1 MSIQTPD
8 YIANLLAQR
17 SRELQLAES
26 RELQL
31 ANSDKMTTFSQDH
44 EKNHTSPREV
54 SKEQKIKRSKDISR
68 DVCEDIAPVKVSTRP
83 APCLEANA
91 SLLVAS
97 TASLIPLEEESCSQ
111 EAFGSDITPA
121 RTTSRYT
128 GISVQHAR
136 TSKGV
141 KLSITLQTA
150 EQAEFGGCHLVT
162 AELKRYDRL
171 REVRVREDDSDHF
184 AQYLEQAIQSIRE
197 EQNKFACVGRLHER
211 NKRTQWLQD
220 AVAIGIMNNEHIVQV
235 LLYLEG
241 EEYAVSLDQELS
253 TRQARHYHTAG
264 IVGSIKSATRAPR
277 LSDLPVVKFG
287 G

>member
-1 MSIQTPD
+1 MSTQTPD

-17 SRELQLAES
+17 SRELQLAKP
-26 RELQL
+26 RELHI

-44 EKNHTSPREV
+44 SQNHTSPREV
-54 SKEQKIKRSKDISR
+54 SKEENIKRSKDISR
-68 DVCEDIAPVKVSTRP
+68 DQCEDIAPVKVSARP

-91 SLLVAS
+91 SQPVAVTTS
-97 TASLIPLEEESCSQ
+97 QEPLEEGLLSQ
-111 EAFGSDITPA
+111 KAFGSDITPA
-121 RTTSRYT
+121 RTTTRYT

-150 EQAEFGGCHLVT
+150 EQAEFGGCYMVT

-171 REVRVREDDSDHF
+171 REVRVRDLDSEHF
-184 AQYLEQAIQSIRE
+184 AQYLEQAIDSIRYN
-197 EQNKFACVGRLHER
+197 QNKSACVGRLHER

-220 AVAIGIMNNEHIVQV
+220 AVAIGILSNDRIVQV

-241 EEYAVSLDQELS
+241 EEYAVDLDQELS

-264 IVGSIKSATRAPR
+264 IVGSIRSAARAPR